1 MELNLKQLREF
12 LDEKVLQYNN
22 QAFIELDPIQIPH
35 LYSIKED
42 IEIAGFLSATI
53 SWGNRISIIK
63 SAKRMTELM
72 GNSPYDFVMY
82 HKDVH
87 LKKMDRFVHRTFNST
102 DLLTFI
108 SALRQLYL
116 HQNGL
121 EGIFTKYQTRESLQ
135 PAIHHLK
142 KEFFTVPHL
151 ERSRKHLSDP
161 FSRFGGKKNQHVLT
175 MDDSKRRFRC

>member
-72 GNSPYDFVMY
+72 GNSPYDFVMN

-87 LKKMDRFVHRTFNST
+87 LKKMDGFVHRTFNST

-121 EGIFTKYQTRESLQ
+121 EGIFTQIPNERVLATSYSSF
-135 PAIHHLK
+135 
-142 KEFFTVPHL
+142 KEGIFYCTA
-151 ERSRKHLSDP
+151 S
-161 FSRFGGKKNQHVLT
+161 
-175 MDDSKRRFRC
+175 